1 MNQQNSNSSNVIN
14 LGYFKSKLIT
24 DVKTKYFIT
33 NFIYDN
39 INVYNF
45 RSIIIT
51 FCFVI
56 EFKCCIKYLSCL
68 VDTFW
73 NHISI
78 LCPYI
83 IHPYSVLSYFWR
95 VHWRLVCLYNLI
107 QWWSCI
113 LANVACCFVL
123 FYFEYFL
130 IQWFF

>member
-1 MNQQNSNSSNVIN
+1 MV
-14 LGYFKSKLIT
+14 
-24 DVKTKYFIT
+24 FIIKIW
-33 NFIYDN
+33 NRYKCNWFPWSISL

-73 NHISI
+73 NHIFI

-107 QWWSCI
+107 QWWSSI
-113 LANVACCFVL
+113 LTNVACCFVF

-130 IQWFF
+130 ITLIKILNLIKFIGIQWFF